1 MPTSSFPAARLVF
14 VQYLFGLAVVKAC
27 RDDKILGSNKGK
39 NVKLKWPNDIYI
51 DLGGG
56 SQGRKSSDDGRKKV
70 GGVLVNTSFGGGNV
84 DIVIGEV

>member
-51 DLGGG
+51 GLGGEG
-56 SQGRKSSDDGRKKV
+56 DELITKRGINTALDHSYIRGRMA
-70 GGVLVNTSFGGGNV
+70 L
-84 DIVIGEV
+84 